1 MLKLA
6 ISEFEQTANDSNDG
20 GNIDVVITRLLLSNL
35 YATQNNT
42 PKGYETNTLLI
53 PEVRRLVAVGV
64 FDKSEFAG
72 ILVNQ
77 SFFAN
82 LLGKFDE
89 GEKLSLEALE
99 NDSTKYTALTNLA
112 AAMLLQGRY
121 EEAEELYKIIK
132 PTFKDALLDDLDAL
146 AKHGV
151 IPKERE
157 SDVEKART
165 LLTEQ

>member
-1 MLKLA
+1 
-6 ISEFEQTANDSNDG
+6 
-20 GNIDVVITRLLLSNL
+20 
-35 YATQNNT
+35 
-42 PKGYETNTLLI
+42 
-53 PEVRRLVAVGV
+53 
-64 FDKSEFAG
+64 
-72 ILVNQ
+72 
-77 SFFAN
+77 
-82 LLGKFDE
+82 
-89 GEKLSLEALE
+89 
-99 NDSTKYTALTNLA
+99 
-112 AAMLLQGRY
+112 MLLQGRY